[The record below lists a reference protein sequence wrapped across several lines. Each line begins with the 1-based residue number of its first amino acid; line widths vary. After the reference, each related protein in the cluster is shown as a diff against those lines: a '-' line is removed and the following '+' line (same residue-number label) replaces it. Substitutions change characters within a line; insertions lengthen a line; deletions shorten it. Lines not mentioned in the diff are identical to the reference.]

1 MTPSAAYRP
10 LRRRSDLL
18 TRTALCG
25 ALLGFAAI
33 AAPAAA
39 LPSLGGSPQ
48 VNAGGG
54 QPNIVT
60 GPSELD
66 VTLHGPRTVID
77 WASYNVAGGETVKYT
92 FDSRN
97 WIVLNRINSTDVPTV
112 SGNIVGQ
119 VGGSFGG
126 NIWFSSKNG
135 MIFGS
140 GAQVDAGGILVS
152 AATPDLAG
160 FLDPNNLAFNFP
172 GTELIAQPSVVMQTG
187 SSINGHGGLVALI
200 APSVVT
206 GANTAVTGA
215 NGSSVLYGAT
225 TGYQLHLTQNVK
237 GDLDLVDFLVPSG
250 DSGSDAAVALDLQ
263 NTTTANSVFVAAVS
277 RTSAASAVI
286 NLEGMVTANAATTD
300 GGDIILSG
308 GGGIAARAVGPA
320 VGGSETDFYLGA
332 MSAVRDIRLA
342 TAGQVFGQPF
352 SRLPPEPITVPVIPP
367 PNNGCPPFSSFCEA
381 ALPGAFGRSETQLT
395 RTATLLL
402 ANATDPSLVSNLTA
416 GRDVN
421 LIATQ
426 MIALG
431 SAAGAR
437 DVSLDAQSLQANS
450 LTVGRT
456 LTLKSE
462 AGDINAGAL
471 ALGGGG
477 QITSTN
483 NVAIDGLSL
492 SGGTSQALNVQ
503 AAGDLALGGG
513 PGAASGG
520 SITLSAGRNAIVNLS
535 SANLTSVFAGAA
547 ADVQAGTLN
556 VGSISAPEV
565 LVRGGTINVG
575 TVVSAG
581 DVYVLSSGGSATVGT
596 AQAGDDVYVMASGG
610 NATLTN
616 AILTGGAP
624 DAVGLVVNGSP
635 DVANNGRVVSVS
647 SLDGN
652 AVLGQLTGSVSGAT
666 AVSVVAGQDALVQV
680 AATLPGALTV
690 SAQRDATLSA
700 PTVNF
705 NAVQAGRD
713 VTLMTT
719 SGDFTGVN
727 PLVAARNLSIGA
739 SGALTVGNI
748 TAASGSITLT
758 GRTVS
763 AGALVAGQDLTLKAT
778 GGGVQAASFQSGR
791 DLTLQGSSLSLG
803 QQIGPVSR
811 DLSITTPGDFT
822 ATGDLTAGRNITL
835 NVGGVA
841 NVRGLS
847 GLGTV
852 DIIANDLALGGA
864 VTAANVQIESAS
876 GALRVGGSAADGTPA
891 SGLWLDNAEFGRIRA
906 TGQVN
911 LYAGAAAGTARGDL
925 TVLRLDINPAATPQ
939 VNFLVGGGHNALIQG
954 VMAPTAS
961 GGVIQVGGSTNTTWR
976 PTSVLV
982 SGTIGA
988 ADFANDVYSNVR
1000 AFDHARLF
1008 AAQDII
1014 IGSQRFIGLVQ
1025 QASIADIEIGKNRPA
1040 GVAPTA
1046 AEQNRV
1052 LVAAGDLELSA
1063 PGRVVSQNTATTA
1076 DRSIGLFLTGKTSP
1090 SLILDPP
1097 QLVDLYGSLLGPGG
1111 SVVSS
1116 FPAGGVVSVAI
1127 LDNAGNP
1134 TTAPAG
1140 SVYRFNSCAFD
1151 TNQCS
1156 AASELTANLQQDTPN
1171 LDVSTDGDPLGDAA
1185 AGARSAGGRNTGPPL
1200 LTNVPPD
1207 ADAVLAEPVVTGA
1220 GSEEIWR
1227 KHAPTTTTDKKPGAK
1242 P

>member
-1 MTPSAAYRP
+1 MTSSAAHRP
-10 LRRRSDLL
+10 PRRGRRDLL
-18 TRTALCG
+18 AQTALCG
-25 ALLGFAAI
+25 ALLGFAALTT
-33 AAPAAA
+33 PAVA

-97 WIVLNRINSTDVPTV
+97 WIVLNRINSTDTPTV

-126 NIWFSSKNG
+126 NIWFASKNG

-160 FLDPNNLAFNFP
+160 FLDPNNLTFNFP
-172 GTELIAQPSVVMQTG
+172 GTEVIAQPSVVMQTG

-206 GANTAVTGA
+206 AANTAVTGA

-225 TGYQLHLTQNVK
+225 TGYQLHLTQTVQ
-237 GDLDLVDFLVPSG
+237 GDLDLVDFLVPS
-250 DSGSDAAVALDLQ
+250 SDAGSGAAIALDLQ

-308 GGGIAARAVGPA
+308 GGGIAARAIGPT
-320 VGGSETDFYLGA
+320 VGGSDTDFYLGT

-342 TAGQVFGQPF
+342 TLGQVFGQPF
-352 SRLPPEPITVPVIPP
+352 TRLPPAPITVPVIPGP
-367 PNNGCPPFSSFCEA
+367 GCPITSNGCEV
-381 ALPGAFGRSETQLT
+381 ALPGALGRSETQLT
-395 RTATLLL
+395 HTATLLL
-402 ANATDPSLVSNLTA
+402 ADATDPSLLSNLTA

-421 LIATQ
+421 LVATQ

-431 SAAGAR
+431 SATGAR
-437 DVSLDAQSLQANS
+437 DVSLDGQSVQANS
-450 LTVGRT
+450 LAVGRT
-456 LTLKSE
+456 LTLRSE
-462 AGDINAGAL
+462 AGDVNAGSL
-471 ALGGGG
+471 ALSGNG
-477 QITSTN
+477 QITSSN
-483 NVAIDGLSL
+483 NVAIDSLSL
-492 SGGTSQALNVQ
+492 SGGTGQTLNVQ
-503 AAGDLALGGG
+503 AAADLALGSGS
-513 PGAASGG
+513 GAASGG
-520 SITLSAGRNAIVNLS
+520 SITLIAGGSVIVDLA
-535 SANLTSVFAGAA
+535 SANLTSVTAGAA
-547 ADVQAGTLN
+547 ADVQAGTLT
-556 VGSISAPEV
+556 VGTISAPEV

-575 TVVSAG
+575 TAVSGG
-581 DVYVLSSGGSATVGT
+581 DIYVSSSGGSATVGT
-596 AQAGDDVYVMASGG
+596 AQAGDDVYLLASGG

-616 AILTGGAP
+616 AILTGSGP
-624 DAVGLVVNGSP
+624 DAVGLVIAGSP
-635 DVANNGRVVSVS
+635 DAANNGRVVSVS

-652 AVLGQLTGSVSGAT
+652 AVLGQQTGSVSGAT
-666 AVSVVAGQDALVQV
+666 AVSVVAGQDAIVQV
-680 AATLPGALTV
+680 ATALSGALTV

-705 NAVQAGRD
+705 SAVQAGRD

-719 SGDFTGVN
+719 AGDFSSAS
-727 PLVAARNLSIGA
+727 PLVAARNLTIGA

-748 TAASGSITLT
+748 TATSGSIALT
-758 GRTVS
+758 GRTVT

-778 GGGVQAASFQSGR
+778 GGGVQVVSFTSGR
-791 DLTLQGSSLSLG
+791 DLTLQGSSFSLG
-803 QQIGPVSR
+803 QQLGAVGR

-822 ATGDLTAGRNITL
+822 AGGDLTAGRNITL

-841 NVRGLS
+841 SLKGVS
-847 GLGTV
+847 GPGTV

-864 VTAANVQIESAS
+864 VTAANVQVESAS

-906 TGQVN
+906 TGQVS

-925 TVLRLDINPAATPQ
+925 TVLQLDVNPAATPQ

-954 VMAPTAS
+954 VMAPSAS
-961 GGVIQVGGSTNTTWR
+961 GGMIQIGAPTNTVWR

-988 ADFANDVYSNVR
+988 ANFANDVYSNVR
-1000 AFDHARLF
+1000 AFDHVRLF
-1008 AAQDII
+1008 AAQDIV
-1014 IGSQRFIGLVQ
+1014 IGSQRFIGLIQ

-1040 GVAPTA
+1040 GVAPIT

-1063 PGRVVSQNTATTA
+1063 PGRAVSQNTATTA
-1076 DRSIGLFLTGKTSP
+1076 DRSIGLFLTGKSNP
-1090 SLILDPP
+1090 NLILDPP

-1111 SVVSS
+1111 SIVSS
-1116 FPAGGVVSVAI
+1116 FPAGGILSVAI
-1127 LDNAGNP
+1127 LDSAGNP

-1140 SVYRFNSCAFD
+1140 SVYRFNSCTFG

-1156 AASELTANLQQDTPN
+1156 AASDLTANLQQDTPN
-1171 LDVSTDGDPLGDAA
+1171 LNVSTEGDLLGDDAESAA
-1185 AGARSAGGRNTGPPL
+1185 ARGAGGRNSGPPL
-1200 LTNVPPD
+1200 LSNAPPD
-1207 ADAVLAEPVVTGA
+1207 AEAVLAEPVVTGA

-1227 KHAPTTTTDKKPGAK
+1227 KRTPAPDKKPEAK